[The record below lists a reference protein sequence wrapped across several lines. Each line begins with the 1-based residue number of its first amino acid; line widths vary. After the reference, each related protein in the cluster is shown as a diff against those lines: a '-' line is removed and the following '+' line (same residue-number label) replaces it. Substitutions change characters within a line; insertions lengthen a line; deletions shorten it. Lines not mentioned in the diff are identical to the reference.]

1 MLPEST
7 RDSTNTMVPALMNEA
22 GEESHHLDNTPMSV
36 SALSLRL
43 QDTQL
48 SNKLEED
55 FQKLYHK

>member
-7 RDSTNTMVPALMNEA
+7 CDSTNMMVPALMNEA

-43 QDTQL
+43 QDTQQ
-48 SNKLEED
+48 SNKLKED
-55 FQKLYHK
+55 F

>member
-48 SNKLEED
+48 SNKVEED
-55 FQKLYHK
+55 F